1 MINQTNFFKT
11 MKTNKKEIVR
21 KSELLAQIR
30 ADLKAWEEAEPDF
43 DDNYFDESDVISY
56 YEFLV
61 NKYRDE
67 WVIIDDTG
75 EGGGDEGAV

>member
-1 MINQTNFFKT
+1 
-11 MKTNKKEIVR
+11 MKTDKKEIVR

-67 WVIIDDTG
+67 WVIIDDTR
-75 EGGGDEGAV
+75 EGGGDEEAV

>member
-1 MINQTNFFKT
+1 
-11 MKTNKKEIVR
+11 MKTNKKETVR

-30 ADLKAWEEAEPDF
+30 TDLKAWEEAEPDF
-43 DDNYFDESDVISY
+43 DNNYFDESDVISY

>member
-1 MINQTNFFKT
+1 

-21 KSELLAQIR
+21 KSELLVQIR

-67 WVIIDDTG
+67 WGIIDDTR

>member
-1 MINQTNFFKT
+1 

-43 DDNYFDESDVISY
+43 DDNYFDESDVMSY
-56 YEFLV
+56 YEFLTDR
-61 NKYRDE
+61 YRDE
-67 WVIIDDTG
+67 WVIIDDSR
-75 EGGGDEGAV
+75 EGGSDEGAV

>member
-1 MINQTNFFKT
+1 

-43 DDNYFDESDVISY
+43 DDNYFDESDVMSY
-56 YEFLV
+56 YEFLTDR
-61 NKYRDE
+61 YRDA
-67 WVIIDDTG
+67 WIIIDDTK
-75 EGGGDEGAV
+75 EGGGDEGTV

>member
-1 MINQTNFFKT
+1 
-11 MKTNKKEIVR
+11 MKIDKKEIVR

-43 DDNYFDESDVISY
+43 DNNYFDESDVISY

-67 WVIIDDTG
+67 WVIIDDTR

>member
-1 MINQTNFFKT
+1 
-11 MKTNKKEIVR
+11 MKSKKEIVR
-21 KSELLAQIR
+21 KFELLAQIR

>member
-1 MINQTNFFKT
+1 

-43 DDNYFDESDVISY
+43 DDNYFDGSDVISY

>member
-1 MINQTNFFKT
+1 

-56 YEFLV
+56 YEFLTDR
-61 NKYRDE
+61 YRDE
-67 WVIIDDTG
+67 WIIIDDTR

>member
-1 MINQTNFFKT
+1 MLPVSFKNN
-11 MKTNKKEIVR
+11 NKQIVI

-30 ADLKAWEEAEPDF
+30 ADLKAWEESEPDF

-67 WVIIDDTG
+67 WVIIDDTR

>member
-1 MINQTNFFKT
+1 

-56 YEFLV
+56 YEFLTDR
-61 NKYRDE
+61 YRDE

>member
-1 MINQTNFFKT
+1 

-56 YEFLV
+56 YDFLV
-61 NKYRDE
+61 NKYQDE
-67 WVIIDDTG
+67 WVIIDDIR
-75 EGGGDEGAV
+75 EGGSDGGAV

>member
-1 MINQTNFFKT
+1 

-30 ADLKAWEEAEPDF
+30 ADRKAWEEAEPDF

-67 WVIIDDTG
+67 WVIIDDTR

>member
-1 MINQTNFFKT
+1 
-11 MKTNKKEIVR
+11 MKTDKKEIVR

-30 ADLKAWEEAEPDF
+30 ADLKEWEEAEPDF

-67 WVIIDDTG
+67 WVIIDDTR

>member
-1 MINQTNFFKT
+1 

-61 NKYRDE
+61 NKYRVE
-67 WVIIDDTG
+67 WGIIDDTR

>member
-1 MINQTNFFKT
+1 

-67 WVIIDDTG
+67 WVIIDDTR
-75 EGGGDEGAV
+75 EGGGDEAAV

>member
-1 MINQTNFFKT
+1 

-43 DDNYFDESDVISY
+43 DDNYFDESDVMSY
-56 YEFLV
+56 YEFLTDR
-61 NKYRDE
+61 YRDE
-67 WVIIDDTG
+67 WIIIDDTK
-75 EGGGDEGAV
+75 EGGGDEGTV

>member
-1 MINQTNFFKT
+1 

-30 ADLKAWEEAEPDF
+30 ADLKEWEEAEPDF

-67 WVIIDDTG
+67 WVIIDDTR

>member
-1 MINQTNFFKT
+1 

-21 KSELLAQIR
+21 KSELLTQIR
-30 ADLKAWEEAEPDF
+30 ADLKGWEEAEPDF

>member
-1 MINQTNFFKT
+1 MNTY
-11 MKTNKKEIVR
+11 KKEIKR

-30 ADLKAWEEAEPDF
+30 TDLKAWEEAEPDF
-43 DDNYFDESDVISY
+43 DDNYFDESDVMSY

-61 NKYRDE
+61 NKYRGE
-67 WVIIDDTG
+67 WIIINDTK

>member
-1 MINQTNFFKT
+1 

-56 YEFLV
+56 YEFLTDR
-61 NKYRDE
+61 YRDE
-67 WVIIDDTG
+67 WIIIDDTR
-75 EGGGDEGAV
+75 EGGDDEGTV

>member
-1 MINQTNFFKT
+1 

-67 WVIIDDTG
+67 WVIIDDIR
-75 EGGGDEGAV
+75 EGGSDEGAV

>member
-1 MINQTNFFKT
+1 

-56 YEFLV
+56 YEFLTDR
-61 NKYRDE
+61 YRDE
-67 WVIIDDTG
+67 WIIIDDTK

>member
-1 MINQTNFFKT
+1 

-30 ADLKAWEEAEPDF
+30 TDLKAWEEAEPDF
-43 DDNYFDESDVISY
+43 DDDYFDESDVISY
-56 YEFLV
+56 YEFLTDR
-61 NKYRDE
+61 YRDE
-67 WVIIDDTG
+67 WIIIDDTR